1 MGLRWSEVRILSPR
15 PFLNNQQQVERV
27 AEKLLST
34 TTLSLQT
41 FIVILKSM
49 SRSHRGRF
57 IAITNNQWSDLRT
70 LASQHGWEP
79 CGTIDPGLG
88 LVELKSF
95 EKTGWAGGYDSPS
108 FQKTTEVDACALSDC
123 LASALQHYVES
134 ETILESEFS
143 LLSQEIVSQ
152 VKEFCALGSFRILP
166 DSNSMS

>member
-15 PFLNNQQQVERV
+15 PFLEDRQQTVRVDERF
-27 AEKLLST
+27 LLT
-34 TTLSLQT
+34 TTLFLKTS
-41 FIVILKSM
+41 IVILKSM

-95 EKTGWAGGYDSPS
+95 EKTGWAGGYDCPS

-134 ETILESEFS
+134 ETILEIEFS

-166 DSNSMS
+166 DSNNMS